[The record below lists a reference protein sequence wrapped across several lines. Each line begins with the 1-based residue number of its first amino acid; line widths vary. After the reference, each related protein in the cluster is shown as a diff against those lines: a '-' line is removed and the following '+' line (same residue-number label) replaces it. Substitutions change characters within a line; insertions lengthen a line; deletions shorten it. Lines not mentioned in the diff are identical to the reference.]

1 MEITVVLY
9 ATLGRYHPQL
19 KGVEPFKVQLP
30 EGATV
35 QHLLE
40 HLGIAKGEVKQVVI
54 GHRSCTEG
62 CFLQEGQRVAIFP
75 PIAGG

>member
-1 MEITVVLY
+1 M
-9 ATLGRYHPQL
+9 
-19 KGVEPFKVQLP
+19 QLP

-35 QHLLE
+35 KQLLE

-54 GHRSCTEG
+54 GHRSCTESSL
-62 CFLQEGQRVAIFP
+62 LQEGQRVAIFP